1 MEHDIIAAN
10 LLSDEEIIE
19 KIINGESIL
28 FEQLISKYSSLLYKI
43 ARRYGFNHQSAED
56 LLQDTQIAAYCN
68 LSQFKFR
75 STFKTW
81 LSKIMIN
88 KCLYKLKNGYRK
100 HEECYCLKNETIDYT
115 QICKES
121 ENGEI
126 IFLKKELRDV
136 LQKTIK
142 KMPFVYK
149 NVFILREVEGYSV
162 SETANLLNISDINV
176 RVRLTRAKMILQ
188 KKLRRLY
195 SLGGF

>member
-126 IFLKKELRDV
+126 LLFIKMFLF
-136 LQKTIK
+136 
-142 KMPFVYK
+142 FVK
-149 NVFILREVEGYSV
+149 
-162 SETANLLNISDINV
+162 
-176 RVRLTRAKMILQ
+176 
-188 KKLRRLY
+188 
-195 SLGGF
+195 